1 MLSKKEKKAKRV
13 QIAKGKMHDFKMYKK
28 KPVRIGKRK
37 KGKADKGYQGIQK
50 RDSRWSIP
58 IKKKKGQKLTKEE
71 KAFNR
76 EHAKER
82 IIIEHFNRKIK
93 IFRIFSSR
101 YRNRRNR
108 FGQRINLVVAIIN
121 MM

>member
-1 MLSKKEKKAKRV
+1 M
-13 QIAKGKMHDFKMYKK
+13 G
-28 KPVRIGKRK
+28 GNK

-50 RDSRWSIP
+50 IDNRWETP
-58 IKKKKGQKLTKEE
+58 IKKKRKRQLTKEE
-71 KAFNR
+71 KRLNR
-76 EHAKER
+76 EHAKQR

-101 YRNRRNR
+101 YRNRRLR

-121 MM
+121 ML